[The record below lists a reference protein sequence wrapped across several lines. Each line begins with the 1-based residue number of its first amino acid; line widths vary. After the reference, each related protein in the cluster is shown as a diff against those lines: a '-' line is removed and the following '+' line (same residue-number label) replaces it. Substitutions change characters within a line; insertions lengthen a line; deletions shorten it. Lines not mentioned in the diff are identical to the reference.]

1 MGCRYIEKIKEVLSG
16 YGVWIECQNE
26 GSYHI
31 IAEDFNSKTWC
42 DETYLKVS
50 YL

>member
-1 MGCRYIEKIKEVLSG
+1 MECRCIEKNKEVLSG
-16 YGVWIECQNE
+16 YGVWIECLND
-26 GSYHI
+26 GSQRI

-42 DETYLKVS
+42 DETYLKVL